1 MTGYYLSISDWAALV
16 VPCHSYGCA
25 FCGAC
30 AYVCVRACV
39 RACVHA
45 CVRACVRACACVR
58 VCARVYACLSGLP
71 CFRVVVVFASKCTQ
85 QVLLMVLEDPSD
97 GTVGFSN
104 LVLRAASTVA
114 CDLEPV
120 SCVQLIHIVQAFV
133 AAVLTGRAFVIDFAP
148 PAVRCS
154 HRTDASRL

>member
-1 MTGYYLSISDWAALV
+1 
-16 VPCHSYGCA
+16 
-25 FCGAC
+25 
-30 AYVCVRACV
+30 
-39 RACVHA
+39 
-45 CVRACVRACACVR
+45 
-58 VCARVYACLSGLP
+58 VYACLSDLP

-97 GTVGFSN
+97 GTPGFSN
-104 LVLRAASTVA
+104 LVLTARCMLCPPETELQPAASTVA